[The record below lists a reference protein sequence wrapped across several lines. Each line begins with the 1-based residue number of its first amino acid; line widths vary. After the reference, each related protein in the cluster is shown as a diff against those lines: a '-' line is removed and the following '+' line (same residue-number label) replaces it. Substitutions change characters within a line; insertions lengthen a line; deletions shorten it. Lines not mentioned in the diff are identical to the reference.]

1 MTRDAVLQGFSHFNI
16 KPNLLLLMVTNVSW
30 HTSKCWL
37 INLLVRAKIHLY
49 NYVIFFSNFHLQF
62 HLGKKIH
69 KLLFFLFFPSLQK
82 KKKRQ
87 LSGVAVKQRRIGS
100 SFVFSTCFLNTDFKL
115 YLLALLSL
123 ILYLIPEFFLIII
136 GVLILHPWLS
146 QSVRPE

>member
-82 KKKRQ
+82 KKKKAVEWSCCQ
-87 LSGVAVKQRRIGS
+87 TKADWLFLCLFHLFFKHWFQTLSACFTLFDSVSNPRILFNNYWCPYS
-100 SFVFSTCFLNTDFKL
+100 APMT
-115 YLLALLSL
+115 
-123 ILYLIPEFFLIII
+123 IPKC
-136 GVLILHPWLS
+136 
-146 QSVRPE
+146 